1 MIQLQVMVLKLNK
14 DRRNRG
20 NVLKEVQLLKRL
32 DHPNVL
38 RFLGV
43 CVDEG
48 QLHAL
53 TEMVDGGNLEEL
65 IVNRTE

>member
-1 MIQLQVMVLKLNK
+1 MVLKLNK

>member
-1 MIQLQVMVLKLNK
+1 MLKVNK
-14 DRRNRG
+14 DKKNRG
-20 NVLKEVQLLKRL
+20 NVLKEVQILKRL
-32 DHPNVL
+32 RHPNIL
-38 RFLGV
+38 ELKGV
-43 CVDEG
+43 CVDDG